1 MKKFLCFL
9 FVVLPLLQVSAQRKL
24 SDDLDKYR
32 RSSICLIMIDE
43 DKMPQ
48 RDVIKKAFLSLPIPD
63 KYYDHNIANRI
74 FSTDSMTI
82 TPEDIAAYEL
92 AVQAGVL
99 SEKEAE
105 AEEAAEYGSVEGDK
119 SKKKGGFGKMLG
131 GVAKGVAKGAVSD
144 VSNGLIDTS
153 SKEDYA
159 IKTYKYLLQ
168 QNVAK
173 QLFDRW
179 FVTPEGVLAV
189 DTMQRRGLYD
199 ASFADA
205 DVAAK
210 SIKDNAMLQDAG
222 KELVGNTFVI
232 VTRYRYLSKDELIEE
247 IVALAQAAAT
257 VAGAGDYAQ
266 LGGMAATAGLK
277 ASLGDGY
284 YVRTTSYLFQLHWND
299 TVYHQFASVY
309 PDVNAYNS
317 ADFFK
322 LNYIGKET
330 GWSQVKAGIFSNKSE
345 EELIRIAT
353 VNATDD
359 VLGKLEREYEV
370 FKTKTPLYTTEPYF
384 SAKIG
389 MKEGVKAGD
398 RFDVLERVVDP
409 KTQVSSYKK
418 RGTLKVM
425 KDYVWDNRYMASEEQ
440 EILGEK
446 QDFDA
451 TRFEGTIKDAYPGML
466 IRLRKSK

>member
-105 AEEAAEYGSVEGDK
+105 AEEAAEDGSVEGDK

-168 QNVAK
+168 QKVAK

-179 FVTPEGVLAV
+179 FVTPEGTLSA
-189 DTMQRRGLYD
+189 DTMFHRGLYNATD
-199 ASFADA
+199 AEADI
-205 DVAAK
+205 AAE
-210 SIKDNAMLQDAG
+210 SALDNAMLQDAG
-222 KELVGNTFVI
+222 KELVGNTFVV
-232 VTRYRYLSKDELIEE
+232 VTRYRYLSKDELIQE
-247 IVALAQAAAT
+247 IVAVAQA
-257 VAGAGDYAQ
+257 VAQASGAGDYAA

-299 TVYHQFASVY
+299 TVFHELSNVFA
-309 PDVNAYNS
+309 DINAYND
-317 ADFFK
+317 ANFFK
-322 LNYIGKET
+322 INYIGKET

-359 VLGKLEREYEV
+359 VLGKLERKYEV
-370 FKTKTPLYTTEPYF
+370 FKTKSPLYTTEPYF

-389 MKEGVKAGD
+389 LKEGVKAGD
-398 RFDVLERVVDP
+398 RYDVLERIVDP
-409 KTQVSSYKK
+409 KTQVTSYKK
-418 RGTLKVM
+418 LGTLKVM
-425 KDYVWDNRYMASEEQ
+425 KNYIWDNRYMASEERAISEEQ
-440 EILGEK
+440 

-451 TRFEGTIKDAYPGML
+451 TRFEGSIKNAYPGML